1 MSSCPQLS
9 FYNHFGS
16 FSWVDLTVV
25 GAIWIGLS
33 WIGPYLLDLLDL
45 PVLLSHCVAFMTD
58 LNVGQIISNTNSL
71 VLVQF

>member
-1 MSSCPQLS
+1 MITDSDYQQNISDCLPMFSFPCLS

-33 WIGPYLLDLLDL
+33 WVGP
-45 PVLLSHCVAFMTD
+45 VASRRHNGNGGYD
-58 LNVGQIISNTNSL
+58 IPYDGYDIP
-71 VLVQF
+71 